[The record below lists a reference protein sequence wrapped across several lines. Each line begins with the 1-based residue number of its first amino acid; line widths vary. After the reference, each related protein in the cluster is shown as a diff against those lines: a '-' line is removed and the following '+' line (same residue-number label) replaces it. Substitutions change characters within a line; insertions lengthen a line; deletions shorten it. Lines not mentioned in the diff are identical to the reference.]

1 MDDIKQTIKD
11 LWLKGLTATQ
21 IGIEL
26 GATRGSVIGK
36 IFRMREAGEI
46 GIRES
51 DARMHNIRKE
61 TKKLEKER
69 LLTLFDVMRESPL
82 EKEEKAAPE
91 PEETILVLAL
101 PTVENV
107 KYRPVK
113 FDKLVP
119 KMCRYVLNDG
129 DPKDFLFCGQPKNGR
144 AYCKEHEALCYY
156 RIERKGKS

>member
-1 MDDIKQTIKD
+1 MDDITQSIKD
-11 LWLKGLTATQ
+11 LWLKGLSATQ
-21 IGIEL
+21 IGIEI

-36 IFRMREAGEI
+36 IFRMREGGKI
-46 GIRES
+46 GIRDS

-82 EKEEKAAPE
+82 EKEEKTTPE
-91 PEETILVLAL
+91 PEEEVLNLAL
-101 PTVENV
+101 RSVEDIN
-107 KYRPVK
+107 YRPVK

-129 DPKDFLFCGQPKNGR
+129 DPKDFLFCGKQKNGR
-144 AYCKEHEALCYY
+144 SYCKEHEALCYY
-156 RIERKGKS
+156 RIERKGKK